1 MVSMKI
7 EQLIVKCGNKTI
19 NGISWRK
26 IAYIEVLNMDGNEDY
41 EFQWKEM
48 PPEGCVEAFGQEDL
62 MAKLFDKI
70 TFGKDTA
77 TIEFVPFYSDASM
90 LFMRDVIG
98 MKGSQKYGLVVR
110 VK

>member
-26 IAYIEVLNMDGNEDY
+26 ISYIEVLNVDGNENYD
-41 EFQWKEM
+41 FQWNELPHK
-48 PPEGCVEAFGQEDL
+48 GCVEAFGQEDL
-62 MAKLFDKI
+62 MVKLFDKI
-70 TFGKDTA
+70 TFGKVTA
-77 TIEFVPFYSDASM
+77 TIEFVPFYSDAVMSF
-90 LFMRDVIG
+90 LRDVIG
-98 MKGSQKYGLVVR
+98 VKGRQKYGLVVR